1 MASSNV
7 LELSNSNWK
16 SNVEGGTLLVAD
28 FWAPWCGPCRMIA
41 PVIDRIA
48 DKFAGKVKVGK
59 VNVDEN
65 PELATEYDVQTIPR
79 VFIFK
84 NGAQVDMHVG
94 PISDAELERKINSF
108 A

>member
-1 MASSNV
+1 MASTNV

-16 SNVEGGTLLVAD
+16 SNVESGTLLVAD
-28 FWAPWCGPCRMIA
+28 FWAPWCGPCRMLA

-48 DKFAGKVKVGK
+48 DKYAGKVKVGK

-84 NGAQVDMHVG
+84 NGAKVDEHVG
-94 PISDAELERKINSF
+94 TSSDAELERKINSF